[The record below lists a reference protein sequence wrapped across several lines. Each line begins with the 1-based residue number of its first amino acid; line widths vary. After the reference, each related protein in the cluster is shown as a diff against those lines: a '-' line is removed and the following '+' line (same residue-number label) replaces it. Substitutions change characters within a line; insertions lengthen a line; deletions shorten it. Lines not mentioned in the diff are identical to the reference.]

1 MSYMNNFRYNSHNT
15 AFPSR
20 YSTYETINI
29 NPSCPYLS
37 LPGDVRQEIIYNNQV
52 KGNIGYTVNYD
63 SQRTYN
69 TLQQAYPF
77 SGQPILKPL
86 P

>member
-1 MSYMNNFRYNSHNT
+1 MSYMKNFGYNRNQTS
-15 AFPSR
+15 FVPR
-20 YSTYETINI
+20 YSTYGSMNV

-37 LPGDVRQEIIYNNQV
+37 VPGVIRQEIEFNNEI

-69 TLQQAYPF
+69 TLEQAYPF
-77 SGQPILKPL
+77 SGKQILKPL